1 MHAYNFFFS
10 FLVTLAIS
18 VIEIDDVF
26 EASIVLLLQIL
37 SNCENISN
45 LRSLFSVA
53 ASTTRSAS

>member
-1 MHAYNFFFS
+1 MPI
-10 FLVTLAIS
+10 TLSGLFVDFAICE
-18 VIEIDDVF
+18 IEIDEVF